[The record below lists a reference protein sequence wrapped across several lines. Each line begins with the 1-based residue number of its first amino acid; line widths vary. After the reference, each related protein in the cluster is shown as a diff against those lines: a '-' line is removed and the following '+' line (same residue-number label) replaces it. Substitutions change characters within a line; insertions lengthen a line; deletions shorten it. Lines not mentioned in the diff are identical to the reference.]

1 MTNENGN
8 YIILC
13 INEYIHYQDDSIL
26 QVGLHTQSNI
36 ILILYSQMHKAEYI
50 FVNWS
55 PTDHIERA
63 SS

>member
-8 YIILC
+8 YI
-13 INEYIHYQDDSIL
+13 HYVLTKTSIITAMIL
-26 QVGLHTQSNI
+26 QVGLHTRYT
-36 ILILYSQMHKAEYI
+36 ILILWSQTHKAEYI

-63 SS
+63 S